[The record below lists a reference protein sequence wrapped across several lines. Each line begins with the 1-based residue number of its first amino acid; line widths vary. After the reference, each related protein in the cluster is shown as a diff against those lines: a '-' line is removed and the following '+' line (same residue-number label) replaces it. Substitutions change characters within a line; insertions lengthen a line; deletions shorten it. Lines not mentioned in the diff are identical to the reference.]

1 MDVPRRQA
9 SKAAY
14 GQQMSPCRVWFMWPR
29 ILIDEREKTN
39 CANQKPAHSE
49 TIYSNV
55 YLDFAPFFQTFSKTL
70 APKMSTLWRNTWSC
84 CLLKPL
90 SGLHRN
96 FLCLLC
102 ELKGF
107 HDAADINEYPE
118 RMSFRYS
125 LEPSMRVSR
134 IITVSFYHAAILLM
148 KLCPFHRGM
157 NIALFRI
164 RFWNLK
170 VKMPKGT

>member
-1 MDVPRRQA
+1 
-9 SKAAY
+9 
-14 GQQMSPCRVWFMWPR
+14 MWAR
-29 ILIDEREKTN
+29 ILIDRREKAN

-49 TIYSNV
+49 TIYSNCYSNV
-55 YLDFAPFFQTFSKTL
+55 YLGFAPFFQTFSKTL
-70 APKMSTLWRNTWSC
+70 VPKMSTLWKNTWSC
-84 CLLKPL
+84 CVFKPW

-102 ELKGF
+102 ELNGF

-118 RMSFRYS
+118 RMAFRYA

-134 IITVSFYHAAILLM
+134 IITVSFCHAAILLM
-148 KLCPFHRGM
+148 KLCPFHRRM

-170 VKMPKGT
+170 